1 MFWWK
6 RRRHPRVQISRAVW
20 GLCKAA
26 HGFQRKPKTAR
37 TAPVTS
43 HRFET
48 RKKETVIC
56 GEQERDILATVA
68 DDAPG
73 AALRIIRF
81 LERLSGVC
89 QEAINLR
96 WNILF
101 VEAPIHPNPIAL

>member
-56 GEQERDILATVA
+56 GEQERDIKRKLTQIDSRVA
-68 DDAPG
+68 IEYFYLPG
-73 AALRIIRF
+73 AMACI
-81 LERLSGVC
+81 
-89 QEAINLR
+89 
-96 WNILF
+96 F
-101 VEAPIHPNPIAL
+101 VSHVKLL